1 MSNMLR
7 ALTTFLQKK
16 IFLSFILLAT
26 VVALFY
32 PQSAH
37 AEYENYK
44 TLFTNTSGISL
55 FKGSGQNSWAIT
67 DPSYK
72 DGITGFRFNINLEF
86 APFGGEVNPLTES
99 QLEKKWDY
107 VSDIPA
113 FGTNKTFLIRV
124 CETNT
129 SGAINEEMC
138 HFKEVPFT
146 EYGVLDTAGK
156 FIGISQNVPGASSL
170 RDGATIAFNPNT
182 YKYPG
187 IFEKQFGEVNG
198 VDNPWLRKIT
208 IPLVTTTS
216 DSAWSW
222 FSKEN
227 DYLSRNSVRI
237 PFKAKSLK
245 ADMWY
250 CPERVGTEDG
260 AIAPVSGDT
269 IRKFGTRFCGNA
281 SYFRIGEPVDITLP
295 TSLEEIGKQE
305 VANNEISNTD
315 TKVSVGARNSNL
327 PECSVSGGY
336 FGGGTLM
343 GCIAQVVFYII
354 FRPVAW
360 FANIVGMLFDFF
372 VGFSINDEAYRLEF
386 IQNGWQVVRDFAN
399 IFFIIIMVYA
409 GFSVALGFGKYSIK
423 NVVATLIINAI
434 IINFSLFITRLGVD
448 MSNIFA
454 RVFYNQM
461 TVDTTETALGGYKPI
476 SVALISAF
484 NPQKLMDANILTQSA
499 PQAPKNEEEGAGQGD
514 VNFNADGDA
523 LTQKSMAVDSSEY
536 AAFFAIVSLS
546 SALILFFVAKM
557 FFSVAFIFIGRVVS
571 LYVAMIFSPLAFLT
585 KGDVPILGKISQIN
599 WNDWFTNY
607 QKDLYLPP
615 IFMFFLY
622 IIGFLM
628 SAGFATTLNL
638 NAGKSY
644 LEIFVSVAIPMVIV
658 YLLISKAK
666 GVAEKYSSEAAKA
679 VTQKLE
685 GAGKVVGGLALGG
698 AVGLGAGALA
708 MGGRG
713 IGGVASWAQKNTKL
727 GNSINQNLDKKG
739 FGGTMARLANKTL
752 TGAQKNSFDLRDN
765 KLFTSN
771 FGKLG
776 DQFGMKFKT
785 DNSVLGALN
794 LNQADSKGGYSAM
807 QKKRE
812 EKRTQELNQIATNF
826 ADDDEGKAQA
836 KAQYEKM
843 QEQEHSKTAEG
854 AERDKFK
861 SNNKDIV
868 DRINDKDNRIFKG
881 EAITE
886 LQAKVKSGAIS
897 GFSAADVTTLAAA
910 NKTRWENSNKLKIDE
925 FNKIEKQF
933 KDFKK
938 EQEVVYGKVKDN
950 KTLTQA
956 LRIRYLK
963 NLQKDNSSLWNTV
976 RAVGGAG
983 IPVLTGDYE
992 MQDNADMR
1000 AIEKLI
1006 KDNQKT
1012 FSTDEK
1018 KTQKL
1023 DAAIEAVNNNLT
1035 SYVERIK
1042 TADPTLYEST
1052 YKKALK
1058 KRTKED
1064 GTEEEYYDHE
1074 KLTEYKHL
1082 EKALEDQAAEI
1093 GGEIAVIEKEMKALD
1108 GDALKAKAKEKKA
1121 KELKIKKLENA
1132 KSEIESNRKEK
1143 EKEKKEAEKKE

>member
-16 IFLSFILLAT
+16 IFLSIILLAT

-32 PQSAH
+32 PQSAY

-55 FKGSGQNSWAIT
+55 FKGTEQNSWAIT

-99 QLEKKWDY
+99 QLEKKWEY
-107 VSDIPA
+107 VKEIGLT
-113 FGTNKTFLIRV
+113 GTNSVFIVRV
-124 CETNT
+124 CQVNT
-129 SGAINEEMC
+129 AGTADEDTCYI
-138 HFKEVPFT
+138 KELPFT
-146 EYGVLDTAGK
+146 EYAVIDSTGK
-156 FIGISQNVPGASSL
+156 FVGISQNEPGAGSL
-170 RDGATIAFNPNT
+170 RDGATIAFNPDT

-187 IFEKQFGEVNG
+187 IFQKQFGEVNG

-208 IPLVTTTS
+208 IPLVTTAS
-216 DSAWSW
+216 DSDWDW
-222 FSKEN
+222 FKKNTREVYVAEN
-227 DYLSRNSVRI
+227 PPRF
-237 PFKAKSLK
+237 PFATKNLR
-245 ADMWY
+245 ADLWY
-250 CPERVGTEDG
+250 CAGKVGTEDG
-260 AIAPVSGDT
+260 AKAPEEGDIVKQFKGLCDSG
-269 IRKFGTRFCGNA
+269 
-281 SYFRIGEPVDITLP
+281 SYFRIGNHIDIILP
-295 TSLEEIGKQE
+295 TSLQEIGSQE
-305 VANNEISNTD
+305 TANNEISNTD
-315 TKVSVGARNSNL
+315 TKISVGARNSNL
-327 PECSVSGGY
+327 PECSISGGY

-343 GCIAQVVFYII
+343 GCAAQVIFYLI

-499 PQAPKNEEEGAGQGD
+499 PQAPKTEEGGEQGD

-599 WNDWFTNY
+599 WNDWFSNY

-685 GAGKVVGGLALGG
+685 GAGKFVGGLAVGG

-713 IGGVASWAQKNTKL
+713 LGGVASWAQKNSKL

-836 KAQYEKM
+836 K
-843 QEQEHSKTAEG
+843 EHYKRILQSEHKKKVDELTKENDYTTIMKETQKQLKKDG
-854 AERDKFK
+854 ITGL
-861 SNNKDIV
+861 SNLQI
-868 DRINDKDNRIFKG
+868 
-881 EAITE
+881 EAIVKKKKKEVEDE
-886 LQAKVKSGAIS
+886 L
-897 GFSAADVTTLAAA
+897 
-910 NKTRWENSNKLKIDE
+910 
-925 FNKIEKQF
+925 NKIVNFSDFEKKQA
-933 KDFKK
+933 DT
-938 EQEVVYGKVKDN
+938 YGKVKDN
-950 KTLTQA
+950 KSLEEA
-956 LRIRYLK
+956 LRTRYLE
-963 NLQKDNSSLWNTV
+963 NLQQDNSRVWNTV
-976 RAVGGAG
+976 RALAFG
-983 IPVLTGDYE
+983 IPGITGDLE
-992 MQDNADMR
+992 MQDNADKK
-1000 AIEKLI
+1000 AITKMLNDRKKKVKPDTQAAKELAYIKNTLNETLKEMNAVDPAKYGGFKNKDGELDHEEI
-1006 KDNQKT
+1006 KDYAVLKKMIT
-1012 FSTDEK
+1012 ERRVYIETKIKEADTAIAAAGTD
-1018 KTQKL
+1018 
-1023 DAAIEAVNNNLT
+1023 A
-1035 SYVERIK
+1035 ERIAK
-1042 TADPTLYEST
+1042 M
-1052 YKKALK
+1052 
-1058 KRTKED
+1058 
-1064 GTEEEYYDHE
+1064 
-1074 KLTEYKHL
+1074 
-1082 EKALEDQAAEI
+1082 
-1093 GGEIAVIEKEMKALD
+1093 IEKEGLIENKKELE
-1108 GDALKAKAKEKKA
+1108 GALKRKNDLEDKLKTKE
-1121 KELKIKKLENA
+1121 
-1132 KSEIESNRKEK
+1132 EK
-1143 EKEKKEAEKKE
+1143 EEEKKEKADSKPKP